1 MRINRLFSTAIA
13 VCFSVVAQAQVVSV
27 SESFDATAFAP
38 AGWAIKADLGNQNIW
53 VRRTNGTN
61 GTQVVCNTHSGAGLA
76 RFTSRTVAAGTTQLL
91 ITPVVDYSNRGS
103 NAANFSL
110 WMFRDSLMATNP
122 DSLCIYV
129 NTTDTLSASAVK
141 LGTIARNRSVSL
153 PDTQSVNG
161 WYQYTFAVPAT
172 FNTGINYFIL
182 EGHAET
188 QTAGSGA
195 NIFVDDINYDTY
207 PVVCSGTPNAGA
219 VLSNASILCGGSGSA
234 ALSLS
239 NTLSGLGITYDW
251 QSAASASGPWTSLGQ
266 NAATATTGTISTTT
280 YYQCIVHCTQS
291 GLSDTT
297 PVYTLAVS
305 TNPVPTISI
314 SASSNVVCNG
324 DTAQLIASGATTYTW
339 LPGTSST
346 TVNGDTA
353 WVAPTA
359 ATQYTVTGTDG
370 SGCSATAT
378 VNLNVS
384 NGPNVSISAN
394 PSDTV
399 CSGQQVILNS
409 IQGGNTN
416 GFTYLWSDGITTRRD
431 TILASATAVYSVL
444 VTNASGC
451 SNSDTITIVVN
462 PATVGNFGYVQNG
475 NTITLT
481 DSTQNSTAWAW
492 DFGDGNQSTNQN
504 PVYTYSTAGNFTITL
519 IVTGPCGNDT
529 VTKAIGI
536 WPESVQSLSLSAI
549 QLYPNPATSN
559 VVISALHS
567 GDLLQEVQ
575 LFDMHGRSLWSQK
588 ALNSSQFSIQ
598 TGHLSKGQYLIKTNL
613 GKQVL
618 TIQ

>member
-13 VCFSVVAQAQVVSV
+13 VCFSVFAQAQVVTV
-27 SESFDATAFAP
+27 NESFDATAFAP
-38 AGWAIKADLGNQNIW
+38 AGWSIKADLGNQNIW

-91 ITPVVDYSNRGS
+91 ITPLVDYSNRGS

-110 WMFRDSLMATNP
+110 WMYRDSLLATNP

-129 NTTDTLSASAVK
+129 NITDTLSANAVK

-161 WYQYTFAVPAT
+161 WYQYTFAVPAS
-172 FNTGINYFIL
+172 FNTGTNYFIL

-188 QTAGSGA
+188 QTVGSGA

-207 PVVCSGTPNAGA
+207 PVVCSGTPNAGTI
-219 VLSNASILCGGSGSA
+219 LSNANILCGGSGSA

-239 NTLSGLGITYDW
+239 NTLAGLGINYDW
-251 QSAASASGPWTSLGQ
+251 QSAASASGPWISLGQ
-266 NAATATTGTISTTT
+266 NSATATTGTINTTT
-280 YYQCIVHCTQS
+280 YYQCIVNCTQS

-297 PVYTLAVS
+297 PVFTLTVS

-324 DTAQLIASGATTYTW
+324 DTAQLIAGGASTYAW
-339 LPGTSST
+339 LPATSST
-346 TVNGDTA
+346 TVSGDTA

-370 SGCSATAT
+370 SGCTATAT

-399 CSGQQVILNS
+399 CAGQQVILNS

-431 TILASATAVYSVL
+431 TILASATAVYSVI

-451 SNSDTITIVVN
+451 SNSDTITLVVN

-504 PVYTYSTAGNFTITL
+504 PVYTYSTSGNFTITL
-519 IVTGPCGNDT
+519 IVSGPCGNDT
-529 VTKAIGI
+529 ITKAIGI
-536 WPESVQSLSLSAI
+536 WPESVQSLNLSAI
-549 QLYPNPATSN
+549 QLYPNPASSE
-559 VVISALHS
+559 VMISALHS

-575 LFDMHGRSLWSQK
+575 LFDMQGRCVRSEKLI
-588 ALNSSQFSIQ
+588 NRGQFRLQ
-598 TGHLSKGQYLIKTNL
+598 TGQLPKGQYLIKTNL